1 MYNERLI
8 QVTNVDGQFVPA
20 KPMKGAVLVNI
31 DDLMQR
37 WTSDRYKSVVSLNNK
52 LQTNL
57 DPSIKKYATSHDWL
71 ICTL

>member
-52 LQTNL
+52 TNL